1 MVYLFNGPNR
11 RDERRMNWEA
21 IGAVGEVAG
30 AAGVII
36 TLLYLSVQVRASNV
50 ASKVE
55 AKLATSGM
63 YTDFLRTLIESPE
76 INDVFVRGRENMG
89 QLNSEEFYRFS
100 NLGFRAFSYFSAGYF
115 QHRMGS
121 LSESD
126 WFEMLAIVRFWLRG
140 KGTQDWWKRL
150 GTHMY
155 GSDFVAFI
163 ESEIRRLD

>member
-1 MVYLFNGPNR
+1 
-11 RDERRMNWEA
+11 MNWEA

-30 AAGVII
+30 AIGVIV
-36 TLLYLSVQVRASNV
+36 TLLYLSLQVRASNR

-55 AKLATSGM
+55 AKLTTSGM

-76 INDVFVRGRENMG
+76 INDVFVRGREDIE
-89 QLNSEEFYRFS
+89 QLNTEEFYRFS

-115 QHRMGS
+115 QHRMGT

-140 KGTQDWWKRL
+140 VGTQNWWTRL
-150 GTHMY
+150 GSHMY
-155 GSDFVAFI
+155 GDDFVDFI
-163 ESEIRRLD
+163 ESEIRRLDPA

>member
-1 MVYLFNGPNR
+1 
-11 RDERRMNWEA
+11 MNWEA

-36 TLLYLSVQVRASNV
+36 TLLYLSVQVRASNL

-76 INDVFVRGRENMG
+76 INDVFVRGREDMS

-140 KGTQDWWKRL
+140 GGTQDWWKRL

-155 GSDFVAFI
+155 GSDFVTFI
-163 ESEIRRLD
+163 ESEIRSLDLK